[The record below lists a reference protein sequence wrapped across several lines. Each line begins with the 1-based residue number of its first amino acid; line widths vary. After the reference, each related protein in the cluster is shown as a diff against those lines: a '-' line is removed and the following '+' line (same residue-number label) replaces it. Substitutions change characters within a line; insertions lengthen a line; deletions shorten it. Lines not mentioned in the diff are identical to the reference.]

1 MKNFVHKITCV
12 LVMCA
17 ATVAFTAC
25 SDSDNKGDGPVTGT
39 LSVETGALK
48 FTSGAYSKGFEVETD
63 GTVGAIQVD
72 VNYKGAETGWITA
85 KVNDGDVVV
94 TSDLVG
100 RYTPYVPDPENPI
113 ANFFINPVYADMD
126 PKKVPQIDMGFL
138 FPGFIMPVTTV
149 TGLANQLVGMM
160 YGGGLTYFDFKDDG
174 TIGAGYRD
182 MLGFDMNAGP
192 TFGSEVEFPNAETL
206 EVLPVDAITYYTKD
220 GKVYFAIDKEYLTY
234 IGQAELE
241 MNLPQIIDALLA
253 QYPGLGIEATDDYY
267 AIPLKYAVKDGVT
280 TLKVDK
286 EMMMPYM
293 PLITSLVDAFLPDGD
308 IEVSLDPES
317 DPMKIPAKALVNS
330 LLDALFNQSQ
340 SIEIGIGLTK

>member
-1 MKNFVHKITCV
+1 MKNFLHKIAYV

-17 ATVAFTAC
+17 AMSAFTAC
-25 SDSDNKGDGPVTGT
+25 SDSDNKGGGPLTGT
-39 LSVETGALK
+39 LSVETGSLK
-48 FTSGAYSKGFEVETD
+48 FTSGTYSKGFEVKTD

-72 VNYKGAETGWITA
+72 VNYKGSETGWITA

-94 TSDLVG
+94 SVARNTGDARTADVVLSAKGAESVTVAISQKAVFSSDLVG

-126 PKKVPQIDMGFL
+126 SEKVPQIDMGFL
-138 FPGFIMPVTTV
+138 LGVPGYTWPVTTV

-206 EVLPVDAITYYTKD
+206 EVLPVDAITYTPRT
-220 GKVYFAIDKEYLTY
+220 AR
-234 IGQAELE
+234 
-241 MNLPQIIDALLA
+241 
-253 QYPGLGIEATDDYY
+253 
-267 AIPLKYAVKDGVT
+267 
-280 TLKVDK
+280 
-286 EMMMPYM
+286 
-293 PLITSLVDAFLPDGD
+293 
-308 IEVSLDPES
+308 
-317 DPMKIPAKALVNS
+317 
-330 LLDALFNQSQ
+330 
-340 SIEIGIGLTK
+340 SISPSTRST

>member
-1 MKNFVHKITCV
+1 M
-12 LVMCA
+12 
-17 ATVAFTAC
+17 
-25 SDSDNKGDGPVTGT
+25 
-39 LSVETGALK
+39 
-48 FTSGAYSKGFEVETD
+48 
-63 GTVGAIQVD
+63 
-72 VNYKGAETGWITA
+72 NYKGSETGWITA

-94 TSDLVG
+94 SVARNTGDARTADVVLSAKGAESVTVAISQKAVFSSDLVG

-126 PKKVPQIDMGFL
+126 PEKVPQIDMGFL
-138 FPGFIMPVTTV
+138 FGVPGYTWPVTTV

-174 TIGAGYRD
+174 T
-182 MLGFDMNAGP
+182 FGP
-192 TFGSEVEFPNAETL
+192 EVEFPNAVTL

-241 MNLPQIIDALLA
+241 MDLPQIIDALLA

-267 AIPLKYAVKDGVT
+267 AIPLKYGVKDGVT

>member
-48 FTSGAYSKGFEVETD
+48 FTSGAYSKGFEVEPD

-94 TSDLVG
+94 TVARNTGDARTADVVLSAKGAESVTVSISQKAVFSSDLVG

-126 PKKVPQIDMGFL
+126 PEKVPQIDMGFL

-160 YGGGLTYFDFKDDG
+160 YGGGLTYFDF
-174 TIGAGYRD
+174 
-182 MLGFDMNAGP
+182 
-192 TFGSEVEFPNAETL
+192 
-206 EVLPVDAITYYTKD
+206 
-220 GKVYFAIDKEYLTY
+220 
-234 IGQAELE
+234 
-241 MNLPQIIDALLA
+241 
-253 QYPGLGIEATDDYY
+253 
-267 AIPLKYAVKDGVT
+267 
-280 TLKVDK
+280 
-286 EMMMPYM
+286 
-293 PLITSLVDAFLPDGD
+293 
-308 IEVSLDPES
+308 
-317 DPMKIPAKALVNS
+317 
-330 LLDALFNQSQ
+330 
-340 SIEIGIGLTK
+340 